1 MFKKSHVGVLIA
13 AIFSQALPV
22 FAASDA
28 DLQALRDQMQQLRQ
42 HYDQHMKQMK
52 RDYELIERR
61 LQQAEVAS
69 KQAQTS
75 SKQAEVT
82 SQQAVEAARKQADA
96 APVIDNGFTPAIELI
111 LEGTYAQMRK
121 NPNLAATGFSMK
133 SPLQFPGFNLGE
145 SDLGITANIDP
156 NLKGVAAIGL
166 EPTGTL
172 FIENAYV
179 ESTALGD
186 AFKMRFGRFFSGLG
200 YLNERHAHA
209 WDFADQPLVYE
220 SLWNNQIGE
229 DGIQLRWRAPTAMFV
244 ELGGE
249 IGRGRNFPATDR
261 QNRNGAGAGTLF
273 AHIGEDT
280 TETSWRAGASAYQ
293 TKRVDAVSSAVP
305 DLLGTVGGVNNSFSG
320 DSFTT
325 GLDFVWKYAP
335 SGGNRYLKLQG
346 EFFSRRENG
355 LLTYNT
361 AGANV
366 RDTYSNTQ
374 SGWYAQSV
382 YQFMPHWR
390 AGLRYDQLNPG
401 VATVGLLNVGNV
413 ISNYAFKPTRT
424 TLMFDFTP
432 SEYAMLR
439 LQMIKDQ
446 SRQGLFD
453 NQFLVQYVMTMEKH

>member
-1 MFKKSHVGVLIA
+1 MLIA
-13 AIFSQALPV
+13 ALFSQAVPV

-28 DLQALRDQMQQLRQ
+28 DLQALRDQMQQLRH
-42 HYDQHMKQMK
+42 HYDQQMLQMK
-52 RDYELIERR
+52 RDYELMEKR
-61 LQQAEVAS
+61 LQQAEAVS
-69 KQAQTS
+69 KQAQVS
-75 SKQAEVT
+75 SKQAEAT
-82 SQQAVEAARKQADA
+82 SQQAIETSRKQAENTPS
-96 APVIDNGFTPAIELI
+96 PVADNGFNPAIELV

-121 NPNLAATGFSMK
+121 NPALTATGFTTK
-133 SPLQFPGFNLGE
+133 SPLQLPGFNLGE
-145 SDLGITANIDP
+145 SDLCITANIDP

-166 EPTGTL
+166 EPNGTL

-179 ESTALGD
+179 ENAALGNG
-186 AFKMRFGRFFSGLG
+186 FNMRVGRFFSGLG

-249 IGRGRNFPATDR
+249 IGRGLNFPATDR

-273 AHIGEDT
+273 AHIGEDVAN
-280 TETSWRAGASAYQ
+280 TSWRAGASAYQ
-293 TKRVDAVSSAVP
+293 TKRVDAVSTAIP
-305 DLLGTVGGVNNSFSG
+305 DLLGTVGGVSNLFSG

-325 GLDFVWKYAP
+325 GLDFIWKYTP

-401 VATVGLLNVGNV
+401 VATVGLLNAGNV

-424 TLMFDFTP
+424 TLMFDYTP
-432 SEYAMLR
+432 SEFAMIR
-439 LQMIKDQ
+439 LQMMKDHA
-446 SRQGLFD
+446 RQGLFD
-453 NQFLVQYVMTMEKH
+453 NQFLIQYVMTMEKH